1 MQSAV
6 ENCSNK
12 VVLSTFIIIIIYLCQ
27 VKLCYVKFSYQ
38 IKCNYPNIYIY
49 KVVFTG
55 GSNGA
60 IFRYPLLIDFSSFG
74 SKRDSGPHRRAV
86 EERFITDAASC
97 LASQR
102 VFIDQN
108 NP

>member
-1 MQSAV
+1 M
-6 ENCSNK
+6 
-12 VVLSTFIIIIIYLCQ
+12 LSLSYKI
-27 VKLCYVKFSYQ
+27 KF
-38 IKCNYPNIYIY
+38 NYPNIYIY
-49 KVVFTG
+49 RVVFNG

-74 SKRDSGPHRRAV
+74 SKRDSGPHRWAA
-86 EERFITDAASC
+86 EERYVTDAASC

>member
-1 MQSAV
+1 M
-6 ENCSNK
+6 
-12 VVLSTFIIIIIYLCQ
+12 LSLSYKI
-27 VKLCYVKFSYQ
+27 KF
-38 IKCNYPNIYIY
+38 NYPNIYIY

-55 GSNGA
+55 GSNGT
-60 IFRYPLLIDFSSFG
+60 IFRYPLLTDFLSFG
-74 SKRDSGPHRRAV
+74 SKRDSGPHRSAV
-86 EERFITDAASC
+86 EERVVTDAASC

>member
-1 MQSAV
+1 M
-6 ENCSNK
+6 
-12 VVLSTFIIIIIYLCQ
+12 LIL
-27 VKLCYVKFSYQ
+27 SYQ
-38 IKCNYPNIYIY
+38 IKFNYPNIYIY
-49 KVVFTG
+49 RVVFNG

-60 IFRYPLLIDFSSFG
+60 IFRYPLLIDFLSFG
-74 SKRDSGPHRRAV
+74 SKRDSGPHQSAV
-86 EERFITDAASC
+86 EERFVTDVASS